1 MPSSSKKSREKKR
14 NKTKKKR
21 EEIYDIII
29 LGGGIAGIYTIY
41 QLIKNPIFSQK
52 RILLLEKTERLGGR
66 IYSTNPYKNHPEDI
80 IEAGAGRFSQ
90 KHVLLNKLIREL
102 NLENKIEKASSEA
115 EYFPVNREKKKKDF
129 KLIQNPIELL
139 QNPNLIN
146 PLKDTLLSGKPKI
159 TELILKVIAFS
170 KLETADYLRTI
181 SFVEYAKTKEIL
193 TNAEIKE
200 IIDSFG
206 YYSELIIMNT
216 YDAIKLMNNLDP
228 ENNSFCIL
236 KGGLSQI
243 NERMMEYVIEHY
255 KMYNP
260 FRINQTVINI
270 SSQNTSEY
278 KIKTQNRNY
287 ITKIIISALPKQI
300 LERIPFFKPIYPWI
314 SKIKCSPLCRI
325 YSRYNDQID
334 KDKDIWFKNLP
345 KLTTN
350 NNLRMV
356 IPINKE
362 KGIIMI
368 SYTDNKFADY
378 WNNIYK
384 KEGIPKLNKVLKN
397 EIQDS
402 TGIIIPREQFQTV
415 QTNVYYWKCG
425 VGYWGIGANSSEI
438 SRNMINPVILG
449 DNIFCCGEHYSENFQ
464 QWIEGALE
472 TSEKVVSKLRYF

>member
-1 MPSSSKKSREKKR
+1 
-14 NKTKKKR
+14 
-21 EEIYDIII
+21 
-29 LGGGIAGIYTIY
+29 
-41 QLIKNPIFSQK
+41 
-52 RILLLEKTERLGGR
+52 
-66 IYSTNPYKNHPEDI
+66 
-80 IEAGAGRFSQ
+80 
-90 KHVLLNKLIREL
+90 
-102 NLENKIEKASSEA
+102 
-115 EYFPVNREKKKKDF
+115 
-129 KLIQNPIELL
+129 
-139 QNPNLIN
+139 
-146 PLKDTLLSGKPKI
+146 
-159 TELILKVIAFS
+159 
-170 KLETADYLRTI
+170 
-181 SFVEYAKTKEIL
+181 
-193 TNAEIKE
+193 
-200 IIDSFG
+200 
-206 YYSELIIMNT
+206 
-216 YDAIKLMNNLDP
+216 
-228 ENNSFCIL
+228 
-236 KGGLSQI
+236 
-243 NERMMEYVIEHY
+243 MEYVIEHY

-260 FRINQTVINI
+260 FHINQKVINI
-270 SSQNTSEY
+270 SQKNNKY

-368 SYTDNKFADY
+368 SYTDNKFAEY

-384 KEGIPKLNKVLKN
+384 KEGIHKLNKVLKN

-402 TGIIIPREQFQTV
+402 TGIIIPREQLQTV

-449 DNIFCCGEHYSENFQ
+449 GNIFCCGEHYSENFQ

-472 TSEKVVSKLRYF
+472 TSEKVVSKLSNHGNQHI